1 MAWCL
6 TNVMLFTGSDES
18 MVSSGR
24 QTTISCERYR
34 RRMTT
39 APARQRIIDAA
50 LALVVEGGY
59 EALQV
64 RAITERAAVSS
75 RTIYTFF
82 PSLDSLLIIAIAER
96 AGAEVYGRLTQGS
109 RKRTAAGRVEE
120 VIDDLVRIMTDNRA
134 LTVGLL
140 RALLSG
146 KPDVAQHVRGFAATT
161 QAVLATAIRPDGP
174 SAADRETAEILEAIY
189 FCALIGWAT
198 GADTEEHLRRL
209 MHRAITRTLRNQ

>member
-1 MAWCL
+1 
-6 TNVMLFTGSDES
+6 
-18 MVSSGR
+18 
-24 QTTISCERYR
+24 
-34 RRMTT
+34 MTT

-96 AGAEVYGRLTQGS
+96 AGGEVYRRLTRGSS
-109 RKRTAAGRVEE
+109 RKRSPAGRVEE
-120 VIDDLVRIMTDNRA
+120 VIDDLIRIMTDNRA

-161 QAVLATAIRPDGP
+161 QAVLATAIRPEGP
-174 SAADRETAEILEAIY
+174 RAVDRETAEILEAIY
-189 FCALIGWAT
+189 FSALIGWAT
-198 GADTEEHLRRL
+198 GADTEAKLRTI
-209 MHRAITRTLRNQ
+209 MHRAITRILRTP

>member
-1 MAWCL
+1 
-6 TNVMLFTGSDES
+6 
-18 MVSSGR
+18 
-24 QTTISCERYR
+24 
-34 RRMTT
+34 MTT

-96 AGAEVYGRLTQGS
+96 AGAELYGRLTRGS
-109 RKRTAAGRVEE
+109 RKRSAAGRVEE

-140 RALLSG
+140 RALLGG

-174 SAADRETAEILEAIY
+174 SAADRETAEILEAVY
-189 FCALIGWAT
+189 FCALVGWAT
-198 GADTEEHLRRL
+198 GADSEEHLRKL
-209 MHRAITRTLRNQ
+209 MHRTITRTLRNQ